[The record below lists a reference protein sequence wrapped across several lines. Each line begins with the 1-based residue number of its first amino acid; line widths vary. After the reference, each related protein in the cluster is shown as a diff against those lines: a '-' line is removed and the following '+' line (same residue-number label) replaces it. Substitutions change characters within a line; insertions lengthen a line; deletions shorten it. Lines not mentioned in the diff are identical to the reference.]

1 MKLFQITFFISLL
14 LIIFCSLGF
23 KTSEYETRNIQGWNI
38 KINRQLL
45 TQERELTQEAIAL
58 LDFKL
63 KNIKRVIPQ
72 QHHQF
77 LQSVTI
83 WVEKATPG
91 FKGMVYHP
99 SAEWLRKNGY
109 NPAKAKAIEIAN
121 INNFISWTETQPW
134 HLLHELAHAYSDRVI
149 GRDFAPIVEAYQN
162 AVNSGLYRQVAR
174 NRGNKLWEAYAL
186 KNKAEYFAELTE
198 AYFGENDFYPFNRQE
213 LAQYDPQGY
222 RAIEQAW
229 KIEQSNNS

>member
-1 MKLFQITFFISLL
+1 MKLFQIALFSVTLS
-14 LIIFCSLGF
+14 LIIFVSLGF
-23 KTSEYETRNIQGWNI
+23 KASEYETRNIQGWNI
-38 KINRQLL
+38 QLNRQLL

-58 LDFKL
+58 LDVKL
-63 KNIKRVIPQ
+63 QNIKRVIPS

-121 INNFISWTETQPW
+121 VNNFISWTETQPW

-149 GRDFAPIVEAYQN
+149 GRDYAPIVEAYHN

-174 NRGNKLWEAYAL
+174 NRGDKLWEAYAI
-186 KNKAEYFAELTE
+186 KNKSEYFAELTE

-229 KIEQSNNS
+229 KID